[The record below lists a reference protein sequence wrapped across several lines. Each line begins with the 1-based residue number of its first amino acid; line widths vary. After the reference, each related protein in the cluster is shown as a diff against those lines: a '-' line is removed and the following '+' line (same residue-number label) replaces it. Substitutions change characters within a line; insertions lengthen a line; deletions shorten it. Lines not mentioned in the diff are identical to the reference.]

1 MCCDKAIDAI
11 TSRNNNLHSRLTTI
25 YHFVKNVHKL
35 CRQEFMTSPS
45 TQPIET
51 WSELINLIQESVHPN
66 HYLIFELK
74 KTMISQLGSCKDLQF
89 LENNLTYCQEVL
101 TLVKQL
107 DPGPE
112 R

>member
-1 MCCDKAIDAI
+1 MNIISKAESEI
-11 TSRNNNLHSRLTTI
+11 
-25 YHFVKNVHKL
+25 
-35 CRQEFMTSPS
+35 QEWTS